1 MIKNLHGVTLKALPG
16 IISLST
22 FDNGNLSGKLSFIKL
37 TRKQSINWGGTST
50 LINYTRKLA
59 NVTVLSHLDDI
70 YYVFDL
76 WVLEDANE
84 HRWSMRQCSFL
95 RSWWNSFGNIPI
107 SFQGTNRIGEIII
120 APKFFAMGPST
131 FLHSLLQSKLIKPT
145 EVSPLSLARTVRVW
159 VKGRTHTLVV
169 T

>member
-1 MIKNLHGVTLKALPG
+1 MIVC
-16 IISLST
+16 
-22 FDNGNLSGKLSFIKL
+22 FVVRSGKLSFIKL

-131 FLHSLLQSKLIKPT
+131 FLHSLLQCRK
-145 EVSPLSLARTVRVW
+145 
-159 VKGRTHTLVV
+159 
-169 T
+169 

>member
-1 MIKNLHGVTLKALPG
+1 EMIKNLHGVTLKALPG

-22 FDNGNLSGKLSFIKL
+22 FDNGNLYQWVLSGKLSFIKL

-95 RSWWNSFGNIPI
+95 PWDLQPFYILFFNVENNNIRKV
-107 SFQGTNRIGEIII
+107 Q
-120 APKFFAMGPST
+120 
-131 FLHSLLQSKLIKPT
+131 
-145 EVSPLSLARTVRVW
+145 
-159 VKGRTHTLVV
+159 VKGIADDEGFTHRYGIVINGDCEV
-169 T
+169 YISQNID